1 MFYLTAAI
9 YVIGWFVYVLLA
21 EGEVQPWADTSQV
34 GAPVD
39 TKVDAEDVA
48 DNEASKS
55 MLTTSKI

>member
-1 MFYLTAAI
+1 M
-9 YVIGWFVYVLLA
+9 VGWVVYMLLA

-39 TKVDAEDVA
+39 TKVDAEDAA
-48 DNEASKS
+48 DSEASKS